1 MTKALPHRQI
11 GSAYDAFCQC
21 YSALLA
27 AGVTP
32 ANAVRAAAAH
42 LVRAAFDA
50 LPVPAATSVILQA
63 IQHRLSECDD
73 DSALECSRHDCSRVS
88 SPSPAEQIAMLQRN
102 VRELQEQLQQAHRSV
117 GGACTDMHCSF
128 RCTDRH
134 CSFRLTPL
142 PA

>member
-21 YSALLA
+21 YSALLTS
-27 AGVTP
+27 GVTP

-42 LVRAAFDA
+42 LVRAAFEA

-88 SPSPAEQIAMLQRN
+88 SPSPAEQIAILRRN
-102 VRELQEQLQQAHRSV
+102 VRELQGQLQQAHRDV
-117 GGACTDMHCSF
+117 GGACTDRHCSF

-134 CSFRLTPL
+134 CSFRLTPP

>member
-1 MTKALPHRQI
+1 MKPSTREQRDDERQI
-11 GSAYDAFCQC
+11 GRAYDAYFQC

-32 ANAVRAAAAH
+32 ATAVRAAAAH
-42 LVRAAFDA
+42 LVRSAFEA
-50 LPVPAATSVILQA
+50 LPGAAATSVILQA

-73 DSALECSRHDCSRVS
+73 DSAGE
-88 SPSPAEQIAMLQRN
+88 PSPAEQIAILRRN
-102 VRELQEQLQQAHRSV
+102 VRELQGQLQQAHRNV
-117 GGACTDMHCSF
+117 GGA
-128 RCTDRH
+128 CTDRH

>member
-11 GSAYDAFCQC
+11 GRAYDAHFQC
-21 YSALLA
+21 HSALLTS
-27 AGVTP
+27 GVTP

-73 DSALECSRHDCSRVS
+73 DSARE
-88 SPSPAEQIAMLQRN
+88 PSPAEQIAMLQRN

-128 RCTDRH
+128 R
-134 CSFRLTPL
+134 LTSP

>member
-21 YSALLA
+21 YSALLTS
-27 AGVTP
+27 GVTP
-32 ANAVRAAAAH
+32 ANAVQAAAAH

-50 LPVPAATSVILQA
+50 LPGAAATSVILQA

-73 DSALECSRHDCSRVS
+73 DSAGE
-88 SPSPAEQIAMLQRN
+88 PSPAEQIAILRRN

-134 CSFRLTPL
+134 CSFRLTPSCV
-142 PA
+142 

>member
-21 YSALLA
+21 YSALLTS
-27 AGVTP
+27 GVTP
-32 ANAVRAAAAH
+32 ANAVQAAAAH

-50 LPVPAATSVILQA
+50 LPGAAATSVILQA
-63 IQHRLSECDD
+63 IHHRLSECDD
-73 DSALECSRHDCSRVS
+73 DSAGE
-88 SPSPAEQIAMLQRN
+88 PSPAEQIAILRRN

-128 RCTDRH
+128 R
-134 CSFRLTPL
+134 LTPSCV
-142 PA
+142 

>member
-1 MTKALPHRQI
+1 MKPSTREQRDDERQI

-42 LVRAAFDA
+42 LVRAAFEA

-63 IQHRLSECDD
+63 IHHRLSECDD
-73 DSALECSRHDCSRVS
+73 DSARE
-88 SPSPAEQIAMLQRN
+88 PAPAEQIAILRRN
-102 VRELQEQLQQAHRSV
+102 VRELQGQLQQAHRSV

-128 RCTDRH
+128 R
-134 CSFRLTPL
+134 LTPSCV
-142 PA
+142 

>member
-1 MTKALPHRQI
+1 MTKNKTPFLLDERQI
-11 GSAYDAFCQC
+11 GRAYDAHFQC
-21 YSALLA
+21 HSALLA

-42 LVRAAFDA
+42 LVRAAFEA

-73 DSALECSRHDCSRVS
+73 DSEGE
-88 SPSPAEQIAMLQRN
+88 PSPAEQIAILRRN
-102 VRELQEQLQQAHRSV
+102 VRELQGQLQQAHRTV
-117 GGACTDMHCSF
+117 GGACTDRHCCTDMHCSF
-128 RCTDRH
+128 R
-134 CSFRLTPL
+134 LTPP